1 MLEAA
6 HKAVQLVAGMTLQ
19 ELEGDEIRCLAL
31 THLIEILG
39 EAASGV
45 SPETK
50 AALPELPW
58 AKMAATRNRLIH
70 GYFSVDLEILWEI
83 ASADLQPV
91 IATLRGVV
99 EPQD

>member
-6 HKAVQLVAGMTLQ
+6 QKAVELVAGISLA
-19 ELEGDEIRCLAL
+19 ELEADEVRCLAL

-45 SPETK
+45 TPETR
-50 AALPELPW
+50 AAHPELPW

-70 GYFSVDLEILWEI
+70 GYFSVDMTILWKI
-83 ASADLQPV
+83 ATADLQPV

-99 EPQD
+99 EPD